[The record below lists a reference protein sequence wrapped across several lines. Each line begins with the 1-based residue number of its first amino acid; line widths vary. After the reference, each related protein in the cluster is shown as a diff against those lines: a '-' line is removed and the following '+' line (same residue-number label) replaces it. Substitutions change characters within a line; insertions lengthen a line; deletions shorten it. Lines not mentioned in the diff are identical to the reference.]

1 MLTFRAYDHVSG
13 TSYWRRY
20 LHYLTH
26 HHNKHIKSF
35 SLNQCEVLRL
45 LTHLSIVALKVL
57 QVAIV
62 HVLLV
67 EGLADLTLFLSLL
80 SIAVPSAVTHDL
92 IFFSNIITVS
102 I

>member
-1 MLTFRAYDHVSG
+1 M
-13 TSYWRRY
+13 
-20 LHYLTH
+20 
-26 HHNKHIKSF
+26 
-35 SLNQCEVLRL
+35 LRL

-80 SIAVPSAVTHDL
+80 SIAVPSAVPHDL
-92 IFFSNIITVS
+92 MIYTFFQIL
-102 I
+102 

>member
-1 MLTFRAYDHVSG
+1 MLRS
-13 TSYWRRY
+13 
-20 LHYLTH
+20 
-26 HHNKHIKSF
+26 
-35 SLNQCEVLRL
+35 

-80 SIAVPSAVTHDL
+80 TIAVPSTVPHDL
-92 IFFSNIITVS
+92 YTLIFKNYNCIYLKF
-102 I
+102 